1 MREIFGTL
9 QVALGMEL
17 PASLRIKFLKWL
29 VSIYAIVAVFAAPA
43 ATAQKPQT
51 PVATSQRVHG
61 SAEWEL
67 TASLK
72 GPERQEQGSQESI
85 TVPPPRPLASARAGA
100 NQPQVSY
107 EDGKL
112 TIVAE
117 NSELSDVLSA
127 VRAQTG
133 ADIELPPGASSQRIW
148 ARLGPGPARKVL
160 AILLGGTDLDYV
172 IQASEI
178 DPQGIQSVLLTLR
191 AKTADIRTGSPGA
204 LAGQPPQSA
213 NRRLPPRSNPS
224 AEEAQG
230 PENTA
235 SPEPAASPEVVPA
248 GSQPASAELQ
258 PLPQTTGST
267 TNNSSSMA
275 EQMIEKLQN
284 MYEQRKQMIQMMQPT
299 PKPPAPN

>member
-1 MREIFGTL
+1 MRQIFGTL

-17 PASLRIKFLKWL
+17 PASLRVKSLPWL
-29 VSIYAIVAVFAAPA
+29 VSIYAIVAMFATPA

-51 PVATSQRVHG
+51 LVATSQRVYG

-72 GPERQEQGSQESI
+72 RPERQEQGSQESI
-85 TVPPPRPLASARAGA
+85 TAAPPRPLAPARAGA

-191 AKTADIRTGSPGA
+191 AKTADIRTGGPGA

-224 AEEAQG
+224 PEEAQG
-230 PENTA
+230 PENAA

-284 MYEQRKQMIQMMQPT
+284 MYEQRKQMMQPT
-299 PKPPAPN
+299 PKPPPPN

>member
-258 PLPQTTGST
+258 PLPQTTDS

-275 EQMIEKLQN
+275 EQMIQKLQN
-284 MYEQRKQMIQMMQPT
+284 MYEQRKQMMQPT